1 MNASDMNTTTYS
13 VVFLLLILFIAF
25 AIICAIAF
33 ANKKTNLS
41 VLFGTISFVTL
52 ICILFLYLVDTE
64 KIPNIFSKLTVDNPS
79 VTDTDNKEVVRIPVT
94 NKYSDSENIDS
105 KYPVIKE
112 QEVYSDD
119 NISVTASGIDYDDL
133 WDCYIINLNI
143 KNKRSI
149 DIYYEIDRAIV
160 NGYTINTMSFGS
172 IYAGMG
178 ADFEFGL
185 PKDEIENAGIKKIME
200 VSFTLELSD
209 DAKNERIGNIDISLQ
224 TSAYGSYTETYD
236 FDGEEVYNENGI
248 RILAAPNPKF
258 SVSSPLILLIENSS
272 DRIVMIDYE
281 DLAYNNTMILEMQT
295 GPYILPH
302 SYRLEK
308 MNIFFFG
315 DEPQIDTVEKVT
327 LKFSIL
333 PFRSDSSF
341 STGDIIDTAPVTIN
355 FK

>member
-1 MNASDMNTTTYS
+1 MKTSGMSTTMYS

-33 ANKKTNLS
+33 VNKKTNLS
-41 VLFGTISFVTL
+41 VLCGIISFATL

-64 KIPNIFSKLTVDNPS
+64 KIPNILSKLTVDNQS

-94 NKYSDSENIDS
+94 NKYSDSENSDS
-105 KYPVIKE
+105 KYPEIKE
-112 QEVYSDD
+112 QEVYADD
-119 NISVTASGIDYDDL
+119 IVSVTASGIDYDDL

-143 KNKRSI
+143 KNKSSI
-149 DIYYEIDRAIV
+149 DIYYEINQAIV

-172 IYAGMG
+172 VYAGME
-178 ADFEFGL
+178 ANCEFGL
-185 PKDEIENAGIKKIME
+185 PKDEIENTGIKKIME
-200 VSFTLELSD
+200 VSFKLELSD
-209 DAKNERIGNIDISLQ
+209 DAKNEHIENIDISLQ
-224 TSAYGSYTETYD
+224 TSTYGSYVETYD

-258 SVSSPLILLIENSS
+258 SVSSPLILFIENSS

-281 DLAYNNTMILEMQT
+281 DLAYNNTMISELQT
-295 GPYILPH
+295 GPFVLPH

-333 PFRSDSSF
+333 PIRSDGSF
-341 STGDIIDTAPVTIN
+341 STGDIIDTAPITIN
-355 FK
+355 YK